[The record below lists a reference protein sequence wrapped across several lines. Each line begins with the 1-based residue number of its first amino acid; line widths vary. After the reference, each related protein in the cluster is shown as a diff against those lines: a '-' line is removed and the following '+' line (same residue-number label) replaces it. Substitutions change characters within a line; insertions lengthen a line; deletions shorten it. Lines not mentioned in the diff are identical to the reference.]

1 MSDPTRREQQK
12 RRPAPLRAAL
22 LGAAAA
28 LLVLVGAVPVAPPAP
43 AAAATPRVKVVV
55 IVGPV
60 ESLTS
65 RYIEYGERIAQA
77 AESYG
82 ADVRRI
88 YSPNATWQRVLDNIG
103 GASIVAYLGHGNGFP
118 SPYGSTLYPYSQD
131 GFGLNRTAGAGDSN
145 TTYYGEYY
153 IGRDIRLAPNAVVFL
168 NHACYSA
175 GSSEP
180 GRADPTLDVARQR
193 VDNFAAG
200 FIRAGARAVFA
211 LAYPDPVPYLGE
223 LFTTHKTIQ
232 EIYEDAYA
240 WDGRWVSRFDSTRSP
255 GYRLTLDPQDGAS
268 DYYSALTT
276 DPDLTAVDVTGAP
289 FAATDQPP
297 PDFVVPGNAVV
308 AADAYVYTAPS
319 GSRTGQ
325 VLAVGTY
332 LGLVEGPYVGPDA
345 TWYRAGGL
353 TGGWLR
359 SSRLDPADSTGPR
372 VWEFGPEPA
381 AFSPNGDGVKD
392 TITFAATL
400 SESASWKLRVQRS
413 DGTTLVTRTG
423 TGQTIRTTWNG
434 SGVADGSYR
443 VVVDATDALGN
454 VGDRYIDWATVD
466 TVAPS
471 LGSFGTSAPVTPLT
485 FSPDG
490 DGYEDTA
497 AFGYSVSEASTLQV
511 AVTNAS
517 GTTVRNFTVNASV
530 GSGSFTWDG
539 RNGSGARVA
548 DGRYSVRLTPRDPAG
563 NQGAARRVEV
573 SVFTA
578 LGDVPYASPLIFHPD
593 GDGLVD
599 TTVFSVTIRREV
611 LVDWEIRNVSGQ
623 VVLRHWSDRL
633 TPAGTYTFR
642 WDGRGYEAPGVEG
655 PLVQLPQGGYF
666 GVVTAHDASGSM
678 TRAGTAYRSAFRLA
692 LTANSAS
699 AGQQITV
706 TTWPAEPLSST
717 PVLVVQQPGLSAVS
731 ITMTQ
736 VNSVPAYRA
745 TYTVRAGASG
755 PATFTVKARDSGGR
769 SQSTTVPWTVL

>member
-12 RRPAPLRAAL
+12 RRPSPLRAAL
-22 LGAAAA
+22 LGVAAA
-28 LLVLVGAVPVAPPAP
+28 LLVLVGAVPLATPAA

-65 RYIEYGERIAQA
+65 RYRDYAERIAQA
-77 AESYG
+77 AEAYG

-88 YSPNATWQRVLDNIG
+88 YSPDATWQRVLDNIG
-103 GASIVAYLGHGNGFP
+103 GANIVAYLGHGNGFP
-118 SPYGSTLYPYSQD
+118 SPYGSTLYPYTQD

-145 TTYYGEYY
+145 VTYYGEYY
-153 IGRDIRLAPNAVVFL
+153 IARDIRLAPNAVVFL

-200 FIRAGARAVFA
+200 FIKAGARAVFA

-232 EIYEDAYA
+232 EIYEDGYA
-240 WDGRWVSRFDSTRSP
+240 WDGRWVSRFDSSRSP
-255 GYRLTLDPQDGAS
+255 GYRLTLDPQGGAS

-297 PDFVVPGNAVV
+297 PDFVVPGKAVV
-308 AADAYVYTAPS
+308 VADAAVYSAPD
-319 GSRTGQ
+319 GAKTGQ
-325 VLAVGTY
+325 VLRVGTY
-332 LGLVEGPYVGPDA
+332 VSLTSGPYQGADTV
-345 TWYRAGGL
+345 WFRAGDL

-392 TITFAATL
+392 AITFTATL
-400 SESASWKLRVQRS
+400 SEGATWKLRVQRS

-471 LGSFGTSAPVTPLT
+471 LGSFGTSAPVTPLS

-517 GTTVRNFTVNASV
+517 GATVRNFTVNAPA

-548 DGRYSVRLTPRDPAG
+548 DGRYTVRLTPRDPAG
-563 NQGAARRVEV
+563 NQGAARSVEV
-573 SVFTA
+573 AVLT
-578 LGDVPYASPLIFHPD
+578 LLRDVLAGSPLIFYPD
-593 GDGLVD
+593 GDGTAD
-599 TTVFSVTIRREV
+599 TTTFAFTLTRDATVT
-611 LVDWEIRNVSGQ
+611 WEIQDTGGKA
-623 VVLRHWSDRL
+623 VLKRWTGRS
-633 TPAGTYTFR
+633 TTAGTYSFD
-642 WDGRGYEAPGVEG
+642 WEGRGYETPGVVG
-655 PLVQLPQGGYF
+655 PLVALPQDLYYS
-666 GVVTAHDASGSM
+666 VVTAKDATGTM
-678 TRAGTAYRSAFRLA
+678 IRRAAAFR
-692 LTANSAS
+692 TAFRVEITATSGAP
-699 AGQQITV
+699 GEQIVV
-706 TTWPAEPLSST
+706 TTWPAEPSSSA
-717 PVLVVQQPGLSAVS
+717 PVLVVSQPGLSAVS
-731 ITMTQ
+731 YTMPQ
-736 VNSVPAYRA
+736 INSKPAYRV
-745 TYTVRAGASG
+745 TYTVRAGAAG
-755 PATFTVKARDSGGR
+755 PATFTVKGKDANGQ
-769 SQSTTVPWTVL
+769 SQSTTVAWTVE